1 MQQIDQRSASL
12 QKHKKAKTRL
22 GSTGVHQAMHL
33 RFCGNI
39 ASSNSMFIKNE
50 KKNGGTKNLPK
61 VTLSTS
67 VQTAKAA
74 MQQVGIIWS
83 YKKR

>member
-1 MQQIDQRSASL
+1 M
-12 QKHKKAKTRL
+12 
-22 GSTGVHQAMHL
+22 
-33 RFCGNI
+33 
-39 ASSNSMFIKNE
+39 KNF
-50 KKNGGTKNLPK
+50 GGTKNLPK

-67 VQTAKAA
+67 VQTAKTA